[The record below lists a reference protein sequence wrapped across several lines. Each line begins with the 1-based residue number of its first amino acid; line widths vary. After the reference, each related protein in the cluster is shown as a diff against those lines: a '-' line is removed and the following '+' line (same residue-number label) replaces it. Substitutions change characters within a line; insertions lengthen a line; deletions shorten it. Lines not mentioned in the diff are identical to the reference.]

1 MKKNALEELK
11 EWCIVFNNNNI
22 YTTFDNVSETQAY
35 EINEFMKEDGFTEKQ
50 ILDALNC
57 SFDEQKSN

>member
-11 EWCIVFNNNNI
+11 EWCIVFNNHDI
-22 YTTFDNVSETQAY
+22 YTTFDDISEAQAY

-50 ILDALNC
+50 ILDAWNC

>member
-11 EWCIVFNNNNI
+11 EWCIVFNDNDIN
-22 YTTFDNVSETQAY
+22 TTFDDISEAQAH

-50 ILDALNC
+50 ILDAWNF